1 MSKIGGLIF
10 EQKAPN
16 EEDPTKLNYSW
27 RFRESVFEDVHHCA
41 IYWEKMQL
49 DMEHPRA
56 PPFDCWHRSWK
67 YRVHRLIHQRSSK
80 SVGIGRHTCIGRHPM
95 GDSRN
100 EKKQER
106 KRLRA
111 RVRAQTTKR
120 KRKKNKRNQQRE
132 RERERDKSRYQTQIT
147 TKDAASDSSSLG
159 YSICE
164 KREREREVRSQIKDT
179 LEKKKKDTPVCR
191 QTPDRRYTPDKILG
205 LDLRINST
213 RTS

>member
-16 EEDPTKLNYSW
+16 EEDPTKPNYSW

-100 EKKQER
+100 EKNRNAKDC
-106 KRLRA
+106 A
-111 RVRAQTTKR
+111 RGCVRRQQKGNE
-120 KRKKNKRNQQRE
+120 KKNKRNQQRE
-132 RERERDKSRYQTQIT
+132 RERERQISVPDT
-147 TKDAASDSSSLG
+147 DNNKRCRLG
-159 YSICE
+159 FKLFGLLDLRKE
-164 KREREREVRSQIKDT
+164 RERERSTKPDKRYAW
-179 LEKKKKDTPVCR
+179 KKKKRYPRLPTDTR
-191 QTPDRRYTPDKILG
+191 
-205 LDLRINST
+205 
-213 RTS
+213 